1 MGLIIDCDP
10 GVDDAV
16 ALLLALASPELA
28 LQAITTV
35 AGNVPLAAT
44 SRNALQVCELAG
56 QRQVPVYGGCPRPIL
71 HTPTTAHEV
80 HGETG
85 LGGYDLPP
93 PQKSLEPQH
102 GVVAL
107 MEWLLAAPEP
117 LTLATLGPLTNIA
130 TLLILAPQVATKV
143 ERLVIM
149 GGAMGLGNVTPA
161 AEFNCYADPHA
172 AAIVLDSGIP
182 ITLIGLDAT
191 HQVLTTPERLERI
204 RQLQTPVSA
213 AVAGW
218 LGFYGWEEAAKK
230 GLAGPPLHDPCVIA
244 YLLAPELFVSQA
256 CAVRVVTGDPLT
268 LGRTV
273 VDRYGVT
280 GEPANAEV
288 VMQVDGAGFYELLLE
303 RLKRLG

>member
-16 ALLLALASPELA
+16 ALLLALASPELD

-35 AGNVPLAAT
+35 AGNVPLQWT
-44 SRNALQVCELAG
+44 SHNARQVCELAG
-56 QRQVPVYGGCPRPIL
+56 CEYMPVYGGCPRPIL
-71 HTPTTAHEV
+71 HQLTPAHDI
-80 HGETG
+80 HGKTG
-85 LGGYDLPP
+85 LGGYELPP
-93 PQKSLEPQH
+93 PNKPLEPEH
-102 GVVAL
+102 GVFAL
-107 MEWLLAAPEP
+107 RERLRSAPQP

-130 TLLILAPQVATKV
+130 TLLILDPDVTPQI

-161 AEFNCYADPHA
+161 AEFNFYADPHA
-172 AAIVLDSGIP
+172 AAVVMASGIP

-191 HQVLTTPERLERI
+191 HQVLTTPARLQQI
-204 RQLQTPVSA
+204 RDLHTPVGA

-218 LGFYGWEEAAKK
+218 LSFYGWQEAAQK

-244 YLLAPELFVSQA
+244 YLLAPDLFVTEA
-256 CAVRVVTGDPLT
+256 CGVKVVTGDPLT

-273 VDRYGVT
+273 VDPYGVT
-280 GEPANAEV
+280 GQPPNAHV
-288 VMQVDGAGFYELLLE
+288 VTKVDAQGFYHLLIE
-303 RLKRLG
+303 RLMRL

>member
-1 MGLIIDCDP
+1 MALIIDCDP

-16 ALLLALASPELA
+16 ALLLALASPELD

-35 AGNVPLAAT
+35 AGNVPLSCT

-56 QRQVPVYGGCPRPIL
+56 QAQMPVYGGCPRPIL
-71 HTPTTAHEV
+71 RSPTTAHEV

-93 PQKSLEPQH
+93 PRKSLEPQH

-107 MEWLLAAPEP
+107 MERLQAAPEP

-130 TLLILAPQVATKV
+130 TLLVLAPELMVRVK
-143 ERLVIM
+143 RLVIM

-161 AEFNCYADPHA
+161 AEFNFYADPCA
-172 AAIVLDSGIP
+172 AAMVLDSGIP

-191 HQVLTTPERLERI
+191 HQVLTTPERLAQI
-204 RQLQTPVSA
+204 RGLQTPVGE

-218 LGFYGWEEAAKK
+218 LGFYGWQEAARK

-244 YLLAPELFVSQA
+244 YLLAPELFVSEA

-268 LGRTV
+268 LGRSV

-280 GEPANAEV
+280 GDPANAEV
-288 VMQVDGAGFYELLLE
+288 VTQVDAEGFYELLLE
-303 RLKRLG
+303 RLKRL